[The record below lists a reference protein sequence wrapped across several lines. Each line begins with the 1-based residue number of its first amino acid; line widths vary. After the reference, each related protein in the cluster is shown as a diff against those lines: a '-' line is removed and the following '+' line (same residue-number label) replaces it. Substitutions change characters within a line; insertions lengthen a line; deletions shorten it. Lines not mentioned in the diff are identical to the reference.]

1 MRKVTTIYGFIL
13 STLTTLIFFSIVIT
27 GCNKE
32 YKNNRNHD
40 QIIEEYQLALFKD
53 KDFIDNYRLDRVIT
67 NLNKNINLVID
78 ENKTNSLVEILKVSK
93 SKKELSH
100 AFASFGYRN
109 PNELVALFNSKASV
123 LINVKQKFPYLTQL
137 TKEELK
143 KMFLYSYE
151 RVNLS
156 TINDEHKPGC
166 SNNCCDGYVD
176 GMSDCD
182 LDFAIVSGLSIL
194 GGAVA
199 TVFATPIVG
208 ATTVST
214 GIGGAYLMHEKC
226 SATSARVYRQCMG
239 YSK

>member
-1 MRKVTTIYGFIL
+1 MRKVTTIYGYIIPVF
-13 STLTTLIFFSIVIT
+13 TTFVFFSIVIA

-32 YKNNRNHD
+32 YQKNSDHH
-40 QIIEEYQLALFKD
+40 QIIEEYKLSLFKD

-78 ENKTNSLVEILKVSK
+78 ENKTNSLVETLKVSK
-93 SKKELSH
+93 SKEELSF
-100 AFASFGYRN
+100 AFASFGYKN
-109 PNELVALFNSKASV
+109 PFELVALFNSKASA
-123 LINVKQKFPYLTQL
+123 LISVKQKFPYLTQL

-156 TINDEHKPGC
+156 IITDEHKPGC
-166 SNNCCDGYVD
+166 SNNCCDVYVD

-208 ATTVST
+208 ATTVSS

>member
-13 STLTTLIFFSIVIT
+13 SALTTLVFFSIVIT
-27 GCNKE
+27 GCNKG
-32 YKNNRNHD
+32 YQNNRNHN
-40 QIIEEYQLALFKD
+40 QIIEEYKLALFKD
-53 KDFIDNYRLDRVIT
+53 NDFIDNYRLDRVIT

-78 ENKTNSLVEILKVSK
+78 ENKTNALVEILKVSK
-93 SKKELSH
+93 SKEELRQ

-109 PNELVALFNSKASV
+109 PIELVALFDLKASILIKV
-123 LINVKQKFPYLTQL
+123 LQKFPYLSKLKT
-137 TKEELK
+137 EELK
-143 KMFLYSYE
+143 KIFLYSYE
-151 RVNLS
+151 RVNLI
-156 TINDEHKPGC
+156 TITDEHKPGC

-176 GMSDCD
+176 GISDCD